1 MDSLAY
7 LDPTTENAAAQSPTG
22 QNPTVQNPTAQ
33 NPTAQLPS
41 ATESGPGSDAPE
53 SAPRPDPHGDVPT
66 GAPQRPSPPNL
77 ADVLG
82 PGAPV
87 QEPPGPSLIRRS
99 LKAVRAGL
107 AVLARPRVAG
117 VLVFGLG
124 VLIILLL
131 GYVYVFTPV
140 SAQRAQHTLLQEIT
154 ASPAKTFDLAVGKV
168 PPEGSP
174 VAVLEIPSLHLDQAV
189 VEGTNAQDLRN
200 GPGHLPSTALPG
212 QAGNAVIMAR
222 RATYGAPFGAI
233 GTLHKGAVITVVDGY
248 GTYHYR
254 VSEVVYATA
263 DRHDV
268 VTPTNSNRLTLA
280 TASSGFFPQ
289 GRLAVIAK
297 LEGKPFPGT
306 TEPHLRV
313 PASELGLSG
322 DPVSGLLFVLWSI
335 LFFVLLS
342 GAAWLLRNWNQ
353 PIVVYL
359 LALPILLVVA
369 LFACES
375 LIGFLPATV

>member
-1 MDSLAY
+1 MDSLTY
-7 LDPTTENAAAQSPTG
+7 LDPTT
-22 QNPTVQNPTAQ
+22 QNPTVENRT
-33 NPTAQLPS
+33 TELPARTRP
-41 ATESGPGSDAPE
+41 ATEPDAPG
-53 SAPRPDPHGDVPT
+53 SAPRPDEEGNEP
-66 GAPQRPSPPNL
+66 AAEPQGPPPLNV

-82 PGAPV
+82 PGGPV
-87 QEPPGPSLIRRS
+87 REPPPPSRLKRS
-99 LKAVRAGL
+99 LGAVRAGL

-131 GYVYVFTPV
+131 GYIYVFTPV
-140 SAQRAQHTLLQEIT
+140 SEQRAQHTLLQEIT
-154 ASPAKTFDLAVGKV
+154 ASPAKTFDLAVGKI

-174 VAVLEIPSLHLDQAV
+174 VAVLEIPSLHFDQAV
-189 VEGTNAQDLRN
+189 VEGTNAQDLRS

-254 VSEVVYATA
+254 VSDVVNATGG
-263 DRHDV
+263 RHDV
-268 VTPTNSNRLTLA
+268 VTPTDSNRLTLA

-306 TEPHLRV
+306 VEPRFRV

-342 GAAWLLRNWNQ
+342 GAAWLLRHWDQ

-375 LIGFLPATV
+375 FIGYLPATV

>member
-1 MDSLAY
+1 MDSLTY
-7 LDPTTENAAAQSPTG
+7 LDPTTENPATE
-22 QNPTVQNPTAQ
+22 NRTKE
-33 NPTAQLPS
+33 LPARTRP
-41 ATESGPGSDAPE
+41 ATEPEAPESGPSPDQESDQ
-53 SAPRPDPHGDVPT
+53 SAGE
-66 GAPQRPSPPNL
+66 PPGPPPLNV

-82 PGAPV
+82 SSGTV
-87 QEPPGPSLIRRS
+87 GKPPRPSL
-99 LKAVRAGL
+99 LKRWFKSVRAGL
-107 AVLARPRVAG
+107 AVLVRPRVAG

-140 SAQRAQHTLLQEIT
+140 SEQRAQHTLLQEIT
-154 ASPAKTFDLAVGKV
+154 ANPAKTFDLAVGKI

-174 VAVLEIPSLHLDQAV
+174 VAIIEIPSLHLDQAV
-189 VEGTNAQDLRN
+189 VEGTNAQDLRS

-222 RATYGAPFGAI
+222 RATYGAPFGGI

-254 VSEVVYATA
+254 VVGVVYATGGK
-263 DRHDV
+263 HDV

-289 GRLAVIAK
+289 GRLAVIAGMV
-297 LEGKPFPGT
+297 GKPFSGT
-306 TEPHLRV
+306 VEPHLRV

-342 GAAWLLRNWNQ
+342 GAAWLLRNWDQ

-359 LALPILLVVA
+359 LALPVLLVVA

-375 LIGFLPATV
+375 FIGFLPATV